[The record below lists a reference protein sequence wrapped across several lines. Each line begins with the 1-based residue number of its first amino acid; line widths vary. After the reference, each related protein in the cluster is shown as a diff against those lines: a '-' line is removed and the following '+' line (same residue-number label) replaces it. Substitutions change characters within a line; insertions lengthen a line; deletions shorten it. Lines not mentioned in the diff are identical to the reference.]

1 MKYIN
6 EQQRDYEKYLK
17 QFEPVLNKYGY
28 YYKGNEI
35 SGDGKIA
42 HFVNY
47 FYTNLQNNLKIT
59 FTFADCVLSKGDSQS
74 ASFNFKIEND
84 KGQIFSFNF
93 YDQIPYEMKK
103 YSDCVDHNENF
114 DHEMK
119 VYFSGVESAFDTYL
133 NDQITGKFLED
144 HTQKMKE
151 YWANL
156 R

>member
-1 MKYIN
+1 
-6 EQQRDYEKYLK
+6 
-17 QFEPVLNKYGY
+17 
-28 YYKGNEI
+28 
-35 SGDGKIA
+35 
-42 HFVNY
+42 
-47 FYTNLQNNLKIT
+47 
-59 FTFADCVLSKGDSQS
+59 
-74 ASFNFKIEND
+74 
-84 KGQIFSFNF
+84 
-93 YDQIPYEMKK
+93 MKK

-133 NDQITGKFLED
+133 NDQITGKFFED